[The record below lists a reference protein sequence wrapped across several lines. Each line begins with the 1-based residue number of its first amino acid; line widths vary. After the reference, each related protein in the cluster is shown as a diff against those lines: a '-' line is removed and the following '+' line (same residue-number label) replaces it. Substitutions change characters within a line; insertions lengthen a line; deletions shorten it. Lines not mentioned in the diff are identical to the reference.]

1 MKRAAWLVA
10 GACVAYGAFFPGCG
24 SSKGNSISFGDDAA
38 TDATSS
44 SGGDSGDAA
53 TLIFDS
59 GGDGVASF
67 GDGNSG
73 CPSTCTEL
81 GANCG
86 AVTDTKCGGVVQCG
100 GCDAGTCGGGGTHN
114 VCGGGSGSPD
124 GCSPLT
130 CAGQNITCGQ
140 AGDGCGNTLQCG
152 TCSLP
157 QSCGGD
163 PGKPGQCGCTGVCQQ
178 VPVCAPGTTTTLT
191 GTVWDP
197 AGIHPL
203 YNALV
208 YIPNNP
214 NDPGLQPFPA
224 GITCDVCGATA
235 AGDPLVT
242 TFTAPDGTFT
252 LSGVPVGSNVLL
264 VVQLGRWRRQ
274 FTVNI
279 GTSCGANSVP
289 AKTLTMP
296 KNHTEGD
303 IPRIGVLTGGF
314 DPMECVLRKMG
325 VQDSEFTDPGGAG
338 HIQFYLAGAPNLP
351 ANPFGIY
358 AGVCPAN
365 PYGSGAEI
373 DTATPSQAAL
383 FGTSGGQ
390 PTINQYDVVIL
401 ACEGYEED
409 MQANWPNLGA
419 YTSAGGRVFMTDFSY
434 DWIAATKTCT
444 KASQCGAGG
453 VCNSGYCTNANNV
466 SQNPAYTNVA
476 SWHTLQN
483 PQGSPE
489 TGTIDLVSNPKG
501 MAFEQWLQ
509 IVGASAPGS
518 GTVSL
523 DPVFH
528 NSDGVVSPTQQWLYW
543 GAMTPI
549 HFTFNTPVGAT
560 SANQCGRVVF
570 SDWHADN
577 LGFPG
582 SYPSCPYV
590 LPTAAP
596 YYSHGLKFPAEC
608 DSNPMTPQEA
618 ILEFMLFDL
627 TACVQPYTPVC
638 TPTTCTAQGI
648 QCGPASDGCGNLLMC
663 GSCAS
668 GQTCGG
674 GGAGQCGTQTMC
686 TPETCMSQ
694 GIQCGQAGDG
704 CGNVIDCGNCAAG
717 QICGYGGPGKCGS
730 NQ

>member
-1 MKRAAWLVA
+1 MKRAALLVA
-10 GACVAYGAFFPGCG
+10 GACMAYVAVVSGCG
-24 SSKGNSISFGDDAA
+24 SSKGNALSFGDDAA
-38 TDATSS
+38 TGNDATSS
-44 SGGDSGDAA
+44 SGGDSSMVPS
-53 TLIFDS
+53 FDS

-67 GDGNSG
+67 GDGASN
-73 CPSTCTEL
+73 CPSTCSEL

-86 AVTDTKCGGVVQCG
+86 AVTDTKCGGIIQCG
-100 GCDAGTCGGGGTHN
+100 GCDAGTCGGGGTHS
-114 VCGGGSGSPD
+114 VCGGGNGSPD
-124 GCSPLT
+124 GCSPET
-130 CAGQNITCGQ
+130 CMSQNITCGQ

-152 TCSLP
+152 TCNLP
-157 QSCGGD
+157 QSCGGN
-163 PGKPGQCGCTGVCQQ
+163 PAAPGQCGCTGVCQM
-178 VPVCAPGTTTTLT
+178 VPTCAPGTTTTLT

-203 YNALV
+203 YDALV

-214 NDPGLQPFPA
+214 SDPGLQPFPP

-242 TFTAPDGTFT
+242 TYTATDGTFT

-274 FTVNI
+274 FMVNI
-279 GTSCGANSVP
+279 GTSCGANAVP
-289 AKTLTMP
+289 AGTLTMP

-303 IPRIGVLTGGF
+303 IPRISILTGGF

-325 VQDSEFTDPGGAG
+325 VQDTEFTDPGGAG
-338 HIQFYLAGAPNLP
+338 HIQFYLASQPHAP

-358 AGVCPAN
+358 AGECPAN
-365 PYGSGAEI
+365 PYGSGAQI
-373 DTATPSQAAL
+373 DTATPSQATL

-390 PTINQYDVVIL
+390 PTINQYDMVIL

-434 DWIAATKTCT
+434 DWMAATKTCT
-444 KASQCGAGG
+444 NAGQCGVGG
-453 VCNSGYCTNANNV
+453 SCTDGYCLNSNNV
-466 SQNPAYTNVA
+466 TENPAYSGVA
-476 SWHTLQN
+476 SWDTLEN
-483 PQGSPE
+483 PQGSAE
-489 TGTIDLVSNPKG
+489 TGTIDLVNNPKG

-509 IVGASAPGS
+509 IVGASVPGS
-518 GTVSL
+518 GTVAL

-528 NSDGVVSPTQQWLYW
+528 NSDAVILPTQRWLYW
-543 GAMTPI
+543 GAGTPI
-549 HFTFNTPVGAT
+549 HFTFNTPVGAA
-560 SANQCGRVVF
+560 SAAQCGRAVF
-570 SDWHADN
+570 SDWHADL
-577 LGFPG
+577 LGFAG
-582 SYPSCPYV
+582 NYPDCPY
-590 LPTAAP
+590 TYSTTSP

-638 TPTTCTAQGI
+638 TPSTCMAQGI
-648 QCGPASDGCGNLLMC
+648 QCGPASDGCGNLLQC
-663 GSCAS
+663 GTCAS

-674 GGAGQCGTQTMC
+674 GGAGKCGTQTTC
-686 TPETCMSQ
+686 NPETCMSQ
-694 GIQCGQAGDG
+694 GIECGQAGDG
-704 CGNVIDCGNCAAG
+704 CGNVIDCGNCEAG
-717 QICGYGGPGKCGS
+717 LICGLSGPGKCGAT
-730 NQ
+730 Q